1 LRRVDAG
8 IAHITD
14 SSQNGPNGIIVV
26 DVSSGKSWRKL
37 DDHPSTRPESLE
49 TFLSIVEGRL
59 FVIPQ
64 RDGSIKLATSMSA
77 DGIAISSD
85 GSSLY
90 YCPLASRKLYSI
102 DTEMLI
108 DESADKD
115 KVASAVTDEGD
126 KGGRLMGL
134 NLTPMNVFIRPTTS
148 TMQFCEGVL
157 TDGGRRWCMILDYYG
172 LIFISDLLGI
182 GASVKRTLALFKEIE
197 LLK

>member
-1 LRRVDAG
+1 MG
-8 IAHITD
+8 
-14 SSQNGPNGIIVV
+14 
-26 DVSSGKSWRKL
+26 
-37 DDHPSTRPESLE
+37 
-49 TFLSIVEGRL
+49 
-59 FVIPQ
+59 
-64 RDGSIKLATSMSA
+64 A

-182 GASVKRTLALFKEIE
+182 GASVKRILALFKEIE